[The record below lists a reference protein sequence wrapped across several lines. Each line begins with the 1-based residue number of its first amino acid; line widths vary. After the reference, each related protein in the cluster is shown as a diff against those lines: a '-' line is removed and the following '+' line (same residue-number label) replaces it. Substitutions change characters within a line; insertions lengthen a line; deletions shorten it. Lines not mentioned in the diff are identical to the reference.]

1 MFVHKFL
8 VLCGC
13 LVTLLAVLLG
23 RARVSERRF
32 GSQYEENSILFSR
45 SVYTETE
52 KTEKF
57 KNVFSHLGL
66 PSPFCPSLKDV
77 MARKNSQLSAYLL
90 QAAFLQLCHRKGS
103 FRKKASCMSHKIRA
117 E

>member
-32 GSQYEENSILFSR
+32 GSQYEENSIPFSC

-52 KTEKF
+52 KF
-57 KNVFSHLGL
+57 KMSSALWVY
-66 PSPFCPSLKDV
+66 PVPF
-77 MARKNSQLSAYLL
+77 ASA
-90 QAAFLQLCHRKGS
+90 
-103 FRKKASCMSHKIRA
+103 
-117 E
+117 